1 MISEFEMQRPH
12 CPVDRTVALGILLL
26 NLTLLYWLVREKL
39 SVVRTS
45 MFSNQI
51 DPFNLSGCPTR
62 LAAYIYWAPKH
73 NLLWCKV
80 SFIIL
85 VIPNHIS
92 LAKTEL

>member
-1 MISEFEMQRPH
+1 MQRPH